1 MKQLLVLGA
10 KKTLSD
16 ALSSALR
23 YVFAL
28 YVMALANDMS
38 EVRGALLPEDAG
50 VLPDVMFDLLPY
62 TPELG
67 KCIDMI
73 LIGLYAVVVAWS
85 ATFERRFDLICAFV
99 DMHVLM
105 ILLRCLTVNATTLPA
120 SLPDCARQFVAR
132 NVKPYPLFINPL
144 LRFAPGGMSM
154 GCHDLIF
161 SGHTVVYTLASLFMY
176 DVARD
181 YRLLRLATHLLSLT
195 GVVCL
200 LASKMHYSI
209 DVVVA
214 VIIMFLVYLQ
224 WRPTVLALVNEERRL
239 LLPLSS
245 VAAE

>member
-1 MKQLLVLGA
+1 MKQLLALGA

-28 YVMALANDMS
+28 YVMALFNDMT
-38 EVRGALLPEDAG
+38 EVRGQLLPEDAG
-50 VLPDVMFDLLPY
+50 ILPDVMFDLLPY

-67 KCIDMI
+67 KCIDLV
-73 LIGLYAVVVAWS
+73 LICLYATVVAWS

-105 ILLRCLTVNATTLPA
+105 ILLRCLTVNATTLPP
-120 SLPDCARQFVAR
+120 SLPDCARIR
-132 NVKPYPLFINPL
+132 HPNIKPYPLFINPL

-161 SGHTVVYTLASLFMY
+161 SGHTVIYTLASLFMH

-181 YRLLRLATHLLSLT
+181 YRVLRFATHLLSLT

-245 VAAE
+245 VSAD